1 MCVLFLVCIVLMT
14 LARVCV
20 CYIDDL
26 GVFCREIMEVFMGQ
40 LPHLHTQPEC
50 RCPPTHPRVHPL
62 VERYCIPNGEEDT
75 TTNRVLRL
83 NLDAHPLSYINDNDI
98 GTAWV
103 SHVFTTTED
112 MDQGVTLTFD
122 LENGQ
127 YQVRVLHS
135 TW

>member
-50 RCPPTHPRVHPL
+50 RSPPTHPRVHPL